1 MLQSSKISVGPFFR
15 ALLLTVGLFMLPA
28 AAALA
33 EPDSMEGANSNA
45 APAQSCEAA
54 EEVQQGERERY
65 RGFDFLAARE
75 KAGLQTPAVV
85 LAINYYRQ
93 NIFPDEGY
101 WLAGIANRFNI
112 ITRESTLRAAMPFV
126 IGDRVVDEQLEE
138 AERILRR
145 QRYLYDARVKI
156 EARCAEG
163 IVVAVIVRDVW
174 TLVPN
179 FGFARAGGDNRT
191 EFGITESNI
200 LGTGKAISLSY
211 RSDLDRSG
219 IQFAYSDPNIAGSRW
234 TGAASVSNNDD
245 GDVLAA
251 RVERPFY
258 ALDATWAT
266 GATVSSA
273 SREQPLEFLSESL
286 FEIDV
291 EQQAGEVYF
300 GRSRG
305 RVGRW
310 VDRFSAG
317 YALSDER
324 YDFPL
329 DFPGEQRLE
338 RRFSYPF
345 LSWERIEDRFVT
357 GANLQRVE
365 RTEDLSL
372 GLRATARIGWST
384 PELGGDEEVLLYAAA
399 ASKRWYVTQNQLL
412 GFDAALSGR
421 YATDSGEGTQDLI
434 ASTAVDYLWRHNPRF
449 SLYAR
454 ARFTATRDL
463 DPESQLTLGGD
474 SGMRGYPSR
483 YQTGDRSYIA
493 TLEER
498 YYSDWFPFGLFRVG
512 FAAFVDVGRAW
523 FEDQPPSWIPDQK
536 GEHFGTLANVGI
548 GLRLESVRTRRDRVF
563 HIDLAHP
570 LVDGPGVDSVQ
581 LTLSAKRS
589 L

>member
-15 ALLLTVGLFMLPA
+15 ALLLTVGLFLLPA
-28 AAALA
+28 AVALA
-33 EPDSMEGANSNA
+33 EPDSLEGANSNG

-54 EEVQQGERERY
+54 EEAQQGERY
-65 RGFDFLAARE
+65 RSFDFLAERE
-75 KAGLQTPAVV
+75 KAGLQTPAAV

-291 EQQAGEVYF
+291 EQQAGEVYL

-523 FEDQPPSWIPDQK
+523 FEDQPPSWIPDQT

-548 GLRLESVRTRRDRVF
+548 GLRLESVRTRRDRVL

>member
-1 MLQSSKISVGPFFR
+1 MLLLSRMPVGP
-15 ALLLTVGLFMLPA
+15 LLRVLFSMAGLFLSVPA
-28 AAALA
+28 TLGAATDGDGKT
-33 EPDSMEGANSNA
+33 EPLQACQVPPESPEKA
-45 APAQSCEAA
+45 AYSE
-54 EEVQQGERERY
+54 
-65 RGFDFLAARE
+65 FDFLAKRE
-75 KAGLQTPAVV
+75 EAGLEGPVAV

-93 NIFPDEGY
+93 NIFPDESY
-101 WLAGIANRFNI
+101 WLADIANRFNI
-112 ITRESTLRAAMPFV
+112 VTRESTLGAALPFA
-126 IGDRVVDEQLEE
+126 IGDRVADEQLEE

-145 QRYLYDARVKI
+145 QRYLYDARVKV
-156 EARCAEG
+156 EAQCAAG

-179 FGFARAGGDNRT
+179 FGFSRSGGDNRT
-191 EFGITESNI
+191 EFGVTESNI
-200 LGTGKAISLSY
+200 LGTGKAVSLSY

-234 TGAASVSNNDD
+234 TGAVSVSNNDD

-266 GATVSSA
+266 GVSALSTT
-273 SREQPLEFLSESL
+273 REQPLEFLSESL
-286 FEIDV
+286 FDIDAERQAAEI
-291 EQQAGEVYF
+291 YF
-300 GRSRG
+300 GRSQG
-305 RVGRW
+305 RVGPW

-317 YALSDER
+317 YAISDER

-329 DFPGEQRLE
+329 NFPGEQRVE

-345 LSWERIEDRFVT
+345 LRWERIEDRFVT

-372 GLRATARIGWST
+372 GLRATARLGWST
-384 PELGGDEEVLLYAAA
+384 PESGGDESVILYDAA
-399 ASKRWYVTQNQLL
+399 ASKRWYVTDSQLL
-412 GFDAALSGR
+412 GLGAALSGR
-421 YATDSGEGTQDLI
+421 YATDSGEGTQDLV
-434 ASTAVDYLWRHNPRF
+434 ASTAVDYLWRHDPRF

-454 ARFTATRDL
+454 ARFAVTRDL

-474 SGMRGYPSR
+474 TGMRGYPSR
-483 YQTGDRSYIA
+483 YQPGDRSYIA
-493 TLEER
+493 TIEER

-523 FEDQPPSWIPDQK
+523 YEDEVPAWVPELTGK
-536 GEHFGTLANVGI
+536 HFGTLANVGI
-548 GLRLESVRTRRDRVF
+548 GLRLESVRTRRDRVL